1 MNRWHIDPLFRC
13 KPFRIII
20 LNISLRWT
28 MTLKCCMMES
38 GRYMC
43 STGWWRGINLM
54 LARKREEKYLQKL
67 ASLKIKS

>member
-1 MNRWHIDPLFRC
+1 MIER
-13 KPFRIII
+13 K
-20 LNISLRWT
+20 
-28 MTLKCCMMES
+28 E
-38 GRYMC
+38 YMC